1 MGMNLFTA
9 LTPSF
14 FNFRR
19 QTGDNKLATL
29 NQVNQV
35 INTMNQLVNYR
46 PYDIQFTGSTSGVP
60 LLAKSVMLAGECN
73 RNCSAICSA
82 CHCAPACNDE
92 NTAAFDAIMEKTGVG
107 TYTLTLTYA
116 PGAGY
121 DNIKGVGIFPSA
133 LPEPTHAIGISE
145 VLPPTPG
152 HRIFT
157 VKTTDAG
164 VLADSI
170 IDNVIL
176 QLRIYGANYQVF
188 LPQ

>member
-35 INTMNQLVNYR
+35 ISTMNQLVNYR
-46 PYDIQFTGSTSGVP
+46 PYDIKFTGSTSGVP

-92 NTAAFDAIMEKTGVG
+92 NTAIFDAVMEKTGVG
-107 TYTLTLTYA
+107 LYTLTITHD
-116 PGAGY
+116 PNAGY
-121 DNIKGVGIFPSA
+121 ANLKGIGIFPSA
-133 LPEPTHAIGISE
+133 LAEPIHAIGISQ
-145 VLPPTPG
+145 VMPG
-152 HRIFT
+152 SADHTVFN
-157 VKTTDAG
+157 VKTTELG
-164 VLADSI
+164 VPADGI

-176 QLRIYGANYQVF
+176 QIRAYGANYQVF